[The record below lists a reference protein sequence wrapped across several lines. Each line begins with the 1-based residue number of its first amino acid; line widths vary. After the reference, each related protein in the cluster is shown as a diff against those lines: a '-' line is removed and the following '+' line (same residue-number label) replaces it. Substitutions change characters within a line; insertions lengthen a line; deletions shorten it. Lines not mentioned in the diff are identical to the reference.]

1 MSDPGDRESPNPF
14 DDFALRPGA
23 SPSSGRARP
32 AVLYSAAKDSKVA
45 KKRRISS
52 GASAGQKPAKG
63 LIEKY
68 RSPGEPEWPLRVI
81 IVGHNPSEKAWEL
94 GHYYG
99 NPSNRMWKLLSA
111 AGIVPPNFNASND
124 DDCPITCGVG
134 FTDVGFS
141 IPGTVSSEFGKK
153 ELHSWRSGFYARL
166 LAHAER
172 AAATVVAA
180 SSAAAAEGESH
191 ANGVSPENGEG
202 STLEKEEAAAVKVQ
216 IEDGYPKVVAFAG
229 KRQWEELFFDASAKV
244 KAQTKG
250 GGKGVFR
257 FGLQPATLRPPG
269 WPFPAGRT
277 ELFVVPSSSGAAA
290 MTSEAR
296 EGPYRALGDHLSG
309 QEWTRRRRRDGGT

>member
-1 MSDPGDRESPNPF
+1 MMSDAGSRESPNPF
-14 DDFALRPGA
+14 DEFALGA
-23 SPSSGRARP
+23 PPTTAGSSTR
-32 AVLYSAAKDSKVA
+32 SAALSVAINDSKAA
-45 KKRRISS
+45 KKPRVSS
-52 GASAGQKPAKG
+52 GAYAGQKTPKG

-68 RSPGEPEWPLRVI
+68 RSPGELEWPLRLI
-81 IVGHNPSEKAWEL
+81 IIGHNPSEKAWEL

-111 AGIVPPNFNASND
+111 AGIVPPNFTASND

-166 LAHAER
+166 HAHAER
-172 AAATVVAA
+172 AAAVVAGESPA
-180 SSAAAAEGESH
+180 AAVGAETTGVNRVTPEEGGGAVREKGEAAAA
-191 ANGVSPENGEG
+191 
-202 STLEKEEAAAVKVQ
+202 KVQ

-250 GGKGVFR
+250 GKNGTFR
-257 FGLQPATLRPPG
+257 FGLQPAALRPPG
-269 WPFPAGRT
+269 WPFPAGQT

-290 MTSEAR
+290 MTTAVREA
-296 EGPYRALGDHLSG
+296 PYRALGDHLSG
-309 QEWTRRRRRDGGT
+309 QGWTRRR